1 MDPLVKANWHKTR
14 PEAYGFLE
22 FFCGYGWVS
31 TVMRSQDVPTASFD
45 VDLGVT
51 REGKQNNMDL
61 LTPAGFGLLICK
73 MMTHGGYMIVLSH
86 V

>member
-1 MDPLVKANWHKTR
+1 
-14 PEAYGFLE
+14 
-22 FFCGYGWVS
+22 
-31 TVMRSQDVPTASFD
+31 MRSQDVPTASFD